1 MFFVCNIKNF
11 SKAAWGCRDCTIAS
25 GVVITTGCA
34 ICVICVACCLFFML
48 FCYYLHY
55 AGRYMCTVFGSKT
68 KFPTGTIKYII
79 WYHIVSYVLC
89 SITLLTCFCLRFRP
103 VPVLPYR
110 PPKTHK
116 DCWSFDVADEL
127 ISRQQTRDCLD
138 FALMTE
144 TLSDTRRNHRV
155 SRRKGA
161 NITPRCYAS
170 QRCYVVLAQVPM
182 NYLSI

>member
-1 MFFVCNIKNF
+1 MLHICNNKN
-11 SKAAWGCRDCTIAS
+11 SSNTAWGCRDCIIAC
-25 GVVITTGCA
+25 GVLIITECA
-34 ICVICVACCLFFML
+34 ACVLCVVCCLFFML

-55 AGRYMCTVFGSKT
+55 AGSYMCTVSESK
-68 KFPTGTIKYII
+68 KEFPTGTLKYII
-79 WYHIVSYVLC
+79 WYHIVWYVLC

-116 DCWSFDVADEL
+116 DCWSWDVTDEL

-144 TLSDTRRNHRV
+144 TL
-155 SRRKGA
+155 
-161 NITPRCYAS
+161 
-170 QRCYVVLAQVPM
+170 
-182 NYLSI
+182 